1 MIISIAPMRGTD
13 VHGSGYFH
21 APRGNRL
28 HNGIDYSVIANSVV
42 LSPVSGVVTKLGY
55 PYADDLS
62 FRYVQITDLEG
73 YKWRLFYIDPS
84 VSVGEVV
91 TIVSKIGV
99 VQDLDERY
107 PGITPHVH
115 LEIKSPD
122 NYFINPEDKL
132 V

>member
-1 MIISIAPMRGTD
+1 VIKSIAQVRGTD
-13 VHGSGYFH
+13 IHGSGYFH
-21 APRGNRL
+21 APRGTRL
-28 HNGIDYSVIANSVV
+28 HNGIDYAVITGSTI

-73 YKWRLFYIDPS
+73 YKWRIFYIEPS
-84 VSVGEVV
+84 VSIGDKI
-91 TIVSKIGV
+91 TLVSKIGV

-107 PGITPHVH
+107 QGITPHVH
-115 LEIKSPD
+115 LEIKSPNND
-122 NYFINPEDKL
+122 FINPEDKL